1 MDSKNV
7 LEGYFALQ
15 IIRNR
20 SFLRLNLVAMLSL
33 RFVDE
38 YFMQKLSNILKHV
51 VIIFPKI

>member
-51 VIIFPKI
+51 VISFPKI